1 MIHSPPFPQESGPRS
16 KSDKSVALGTEETG
30 TSFLYFGSA
39 PFSQTPL
46 SSAPVW
52 ASFPEAVLVKP
63 SDKPWKP
70 PRPVRLFFDSL
81 SVSVGRSVCLS
92 VCVCLSLLHS
102 NCHLEKRLGW
112 KSFIINLAHAA
123 GQNSLNSSRGCQG
136 LWSLKVF
143 FRLILLL
150 FGLQNPSDFSA
161 L

>member
-70 PRPVRLFFDSL
+70 PRPVRLFTSL
-81 SVSVGRSVCLS
+81 TLSQSQSVGQSACLCVSVCLCS
-92 VCVCLSLLHS
+92 IATAIWKKGLGGKVLSLIWHML
-102 NCHLEKRLGW
+102 
-112 KSFIINLAHAA
+112 LA
-123 GQNSLNSSRGCQG
+123 R
-136 LWSLKVF
+136 
-143 FRLILLL
+143 IL
-150 FGLQNPSDFSA
+150 
-161 L
+161 